1 MFTSY
6 DGKIGHRAGAFTL
19 LELLVS
25 VSVTVVL
32 ASLLLPALASTRER
46 TDRIQ
51 CVDNQRQ
58 IILAWSL
65 FANDHRGHLPANGYS
80 PAGGSLTEPRWV
92 QGYLNPMAA
101 PGDLANEEL
110 LRNPAYSQLAAYL
123 PRADVYHCPSDRPTD
138 TINPAQTTRIR
149 SYSMNAYV
157 GWASIAQRPIQPGY
171 RVFQNWDDMD
181 SPGPAR
187 VMVLIDVRPES
198 ICWPFFG
205 VNMNAGADAQ
215 FFAYPASYHNGGAQV
230 VFADG
235 HVERHKWR
243 DQRTVNPGNLLFHG
257 HDTPSPG
264 NADLAWLRSV
274 ATTRK

>member
-1 MFTSY
+1 MRTASNPRY
-6 DGKIGHRAGAFTL
+6 KKRGFTL

-32 ASLLLPALASTRER
+32 ASLLLPALASTRQR
-46 TDRIQ
+46 TDRVQ

-65 FANDHRGHLPANGYS
+65 FANDHRGRLPANGYS

-92 QGYLNPMAA
+92 QGYLNPMVAA
-101 PGDLANEEL
+101 SDLANEEL

-123 PRADVYHCPSDRPTD
+123 PRAEVYHCPADRPKD
-138 TINPAQTTRIR
+138 NVNSALASRIR

-157 GWASIAQRPIQPGY
+157 GWASIVQRPLQPGY
-171 RVFQNWDDMD
+171 RVFLNWDDMN

-187 VMVLIDVRPES
+187 VMVLLDVRAES
-198 ICWPFFG
+198 ICWPFYG
-205 VNMNAGADAQ
+205 VNMNSGADAQ
-215 FFAYPASYHNGGAQV
+215 FFAYPASYHGGGAQI

-235 HVERHKWR
+235 HVEHHKWR
-243 DQRTVNPGNLLFHG
+243 DQRTVSPGNVLFHG

-264 NADLAWLRSV
+264 NPDLAWLRSV
-274 ATTRK
+274 ATTSRY